1 MSIKHALLGI
11 LVRQPCHGYELKQTF
26 EEKVGEF
33 WTLNYGQV
41 YTTLERLY
49 KDGLVEWEDIE
60 QTDKPDKKMYRITE
74 AGRVV
79 FDEWRRQP
87 VKAEPRALRD
97 ELFLKLL
104 FMDRDQSEAVLRMI
118 QTQQSVYMAHMM
130 QLTNRKMALED
141 AAQQEIDAAHSDAE
155 AERIEEETVIGTLLI
170 DVAIYHAE
178 ADIRWL
184 NHCEAKIKDL
194 FAEG

>member
-11 LVRQPCHGYELKQTF
+11 LVRQPGHGYELKQTF

-41 YTTLERLY
+41 YTTLERLH
-49 KDGLVEWEDIE
+49 KDGLVEWEDVE

-74 AGRVV
+74 AGRAV
-79 FDEWRRQP
+79 FDEWRHQP

-104 FMDRDQSEAVLRMI
+104 FMDRDQAGAVLRMI

-130 QLTNRKMALED
+130 QLTNRKMVLED
-141 AAQQEIDAAHSDAE
+141 AAQQDIDAAHSGTE
-155 AERIEEETVIGTLLI
+155 IERIEEETVIGTLLI

-184 NHCEAKIKDL
+184 NHCEAKLKDL